1 MTLSIDLTPDQEARL
16 TAFARRK
23 GLEPAALAKKL
34 VTDHLP
40 LSDSL
45 NGMELSP
52 EERIKAMDAFAEK
65 NRGLPHLPDEA
76 FDRENLYD
84 ERF

>member
-1 MTLSIDLTPDQEARL
+1 MTLTIDLTPDQEARL
-16 TAFARRK
+16 SAFAMRE
-23 GLEPAALAKKL
+23 GMEPAALAKKL

-40 LSDSL
+40 SVGSL
-45 NGMELSP
+45 NGAALSP

-65 NRGLPHLPDEA
+65 NRGLPHVSDAA
-76 FDRENLYD
+76 FDHENLYE